1 MPESVPNPTP
11 AIGVSGASSP
21 LRLFAGLL
29 LLVFGL
35 VLTGAC
41 LLLSLG
47 LTREYGSDGP
57 PVGGAAAIGLIAA
70 VALGSGLAM
79 TGHRSLRVLAGA
91 AVAGLVLGTAAP
103 VLGVTIGARQH
114 RDDLARAASA
124 CSATDRALLR
134 ALPFESPVS
143 SPVGSADGSCGA
155 EFQVSASPG
164 AVRSAMTTAGW
175 RHTDD
180 ADGAASYQRGGDT
193 VQVVING
200 GEPEKGLTLRITIPP
215 QS

>member
-1 MPESVPNPTP
+1 MPESVPNPAA
-11 AIGVSGASSP
+11 AIRVMSASPP

-57 PVGGAAAIGLIAA
+57 PAGQAAAVGVVTA

-79 TGHRSLRVLAGA
+79 TGRWSLRVLVGA
-91 AVAGLVLGTAAP
+91 AAAGLVLGTAAP

-124 CSATDRALLR
+124 CSSADRALLR
-134 ALPFESPVS
+134 GLPFESPRS
-143 SPVGSADGSCGA
+143 SPVGSADGSCGV
-155 EFQVSASPG
+155 EVQVSGSRDD
-164 AVRSAMTTAGW
+164 VRAALTTAGW
-175 RHTDD
+175 RHTGD
-180 ADGAASYQRGGDT
+180 ADGAAVYQRGGAT
-193 VQVVING
+193 VQVVTNG
-200 GEPEKGLTLRITIPP
+200 GEPEKGLTVRITIPRQP
-215 QS
+215 